1 MTSEPAEALLSRVRA
16 TRAQVEAFVAKATPR
31 KQRLLNTTIV
41 GGAVAAALTA
51 VPAVGALR

>member
-1 MTSEPAEALLSRVRA
+1 MDSQPADALLSRVRA

-41 GGAVAAALTA
+41 GGAW
-51 VPAVGALR
+51 PRR